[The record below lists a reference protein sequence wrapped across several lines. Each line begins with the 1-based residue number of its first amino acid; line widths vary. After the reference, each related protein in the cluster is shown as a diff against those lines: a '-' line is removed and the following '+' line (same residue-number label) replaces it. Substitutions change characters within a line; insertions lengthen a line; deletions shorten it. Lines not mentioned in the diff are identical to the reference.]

1 MPIYDVCVLAH
12 DFIVSSAAECQKGS
26 PPDPNGASRARAC
39 AVCLL
44 CPVARTS
51 ATDTSKD
58 PAAEAA
64 VSGVPARPFVVN
76 LPFLSSSREERTNL
90 VLLHAF
96 VFSSVTIYE

>member
-1 MPIYDVCVLAH
+1 MYVLAH

-26 PPDPNGASRARAC
+26 SKPKWRGYRLGRARVCAC
-39 AVCLL
+39 
-44 CPVARTS
+44 CPVVRTS

-64 VSGVPARPFVVN
+64 VSGAPARPFVVN

-96 VFSSVTIYE
+96 VFSSVTLYE